1 MSSSPWAGTH
11 LSLRFY
17 RRTIFFSVGR
27 FSLHVV
33 PWLSR
38 FLPTAVPVRWQERL
52 RTGLGA
58 LAGLAVIGVVMRML
72 PGLDTGIPFL
82 VAPMGASA
90 VLLFGVPASP
100 LAQPWSILGGNIV
113 SALVGVTCARLI
125 ADPAAAAAIAVGVS
139 LCAMFTLRC
148 VHPPSGAVALTAV
161 LGGPSIHALGYG
173 FVVAPIAAQSVLLL
187 ACALAYHALTGHR
200 YPHAAARPEPARAGG
215 ESAEPARYGFSRADL
230 EAVLSERDEMLDIDP
245 DDLESV
251 LRETQARAYART
263 LNEVT
268 AAEVMSRDV
277 ISVSPETPAAQ
288 AWALL
293 QRHRIKALPVVD
305 AERHVVGIV
314 TRTDLAHNAPGR
326 RRLALVRDRL
336 PAWGRGAADSVA
348 RRMSAQVRTVPA
360 DASISELLRLF
371 AGLGHHHIPVVNAQ
385 RQLAGIV
392 TQADVISGL
401 YTQACMPEPRA
412 A

>member
-1 MSSSPWAGTH
+1 MS
-11 LSLRFY
+11 
-17 RRTIFFSVGR
+17 R

-38 FLPTAVPVRWQERL
+38 FLPTAVTVRWQERL

-72 PGLDTGIPFL
+72 PGLDAGIPFL

-173 FVVAPIAAQSVLLL
+173 FVVAPIAAQSVVLL

-200 YPHAAARPEPARAGG
+200 YPHAAVRPEPA
-215 ESAEPARYGFSRADL
+215 EPPRYGFSRADL
-230 EAVLSERDEMLDIDP
+230 EAVLSQRDEMLDIDP
-245 DDLESV
+245 DDLEAV

-277 ISVSPETPAAQ
+277 ICVSPETPAAQ

-314 TRTDLAHNAPGR
+314 TRTDLADNVPGR

-336 PAWGRGAADSVA
+336 PAWGRVAADSVA
-348 RRMSAQVRTVPA
+348 QRMSAQVRTVSA

-371 AGLGHHHIPVVNAQ
+371 AGLGHHPIPVVNAQ
-385 RQLAGIV
+385 RQLAGII

-401 YTQACMPEPRA
+401 YTQACLPEPRA